1 VIGSFRGEEGR
12 GERPSVPSLPDY
24 DGSIMTSVFD
34 CSVEAELLD
43 GLRAASG
50 AIGRGELVVM
60 PTDTVYGLAAD
71 AFRPEAVERLLEAKG
86 RGRDTPPPVLLP
98 GIPTLSALA
107 EEVPA
112 EAEALVREFW
122 PGPSRSS

>member
-1 VIGSFRGEEGR
+1 MARIIPIVTDKDKADAIVAATE
-12 GERPSVPSLPDY
+12 V
-24 DGSIMTSVFD
+24 
-34 CSVEAELLD
+34 LL
-43 GLRAASG
+43 RHQPV
-50 AIGRGELVVM
+50 AI
-60 PTDTVYGLAAD
+60 PTETVYGLAAD

-122 PGPSRSS
+122 PGSLTIVVNARESLAWDLGESRGTVALRMPDDMK

>member
-1 VIGSFRGEEGR
+1 
-12 GERPSVPSLPDY
+12 
-24 DGSIMTSVFD
+24 MTSVFD

-43 GLRAASG
+43 GLRAARG